1 MHLCN
6 FSEVIRC
13 PGPFGAFHED
23 SIHMCCIVLVPPR
36 DFMEIARYRLV
47 LIANGTSILP
57 LQFPFSFK
65 YLCFRLVAERK
76 IKTLDFITVAKRK
89 KKDLLDFLP
98 ERKNSLDSR

>member
-1 MHLCN
+1 
-6 FSEVIRC
+6 
-13 PGPFGAFHED
+13 
-23 SIHMCCIVLVPPR
+23 
-36 DFMEIARYRLV
+36 MEIARYRLV

-76 IKTLDFITVAKRK
+76 IKTLDFIPVVKRKK